1 MTSPLHDP
9 VHDTPRHGPAASTG
23 RGGRTL
29 KADPLD
35 RAQLAESP
43 VSLRRVTAYFQ
54 PHRATIA
61 LVTALIVVVSVVGM
75 AQPFLVREVIDV
87 AIPQQDVR
95 LLLLAVA
102 GMLGVTVVTALLG
115 VVQTWLT
122 TRTGQRVMHDLRVQ
136 VYEHLQRQPV
146 AWFARTRNGEI
157 QSRLTNDIAGMQS
170 VFTTTA
176 TSIASNVTTTIAT
189 AVAMVALSPTL
200 SLLTLIVLPPA
211 IWTTR
216 KVAFAR
222 RDITTA
228 QQRRLADLQSQT
240 EETLTVSGATLVKT
254 LGAGRVMRDRFAET
268 SGDLVGLALR
278 SELAGRYRMATM
290 QVVFAAIPALLYLAA
305 GLPAT
310 GEGMTIG
317 TLIAFTTLQAGIFR
331 PIMGLLNVGA
341 QWITSMALFSRVFGY
356 LDLEPA
362 VQPPAHPA
370 PVDVAAVRGEVRF
383 VGVSFSHDGERPT
396 VSDVDVTIPAG
407 TTLALVGPS
416 GAGKTTIAGLLAR
429 LHDPDSGRITIDDVD
444 LREIAPEDL
453 TRIVGV
459 LTQETHLLHDTIREN
474 LLLAAP
480 DATEAEMW
488 AALDSARI
496 GEHVRGLPHGLDTVV
511 GARGHRFSGGEKQRL
526 AIART
531 LLHNPRV
538 LILDEATSAL
548 DNRTERE
555 VQDALDQLMVGRTTL
570 TIAHRLST
578 VRGAEQI
585 AVLEGGRV
593 IERGRHEDLVTADG
607 PYAALLASSSRL
619 ATLPLAEALVPAA

>member
-1 MTSPLHDP
+1 MT
-9 VHDTPRHGPAASTG
+9 
-23 RGGRTL
+23 
-29 KADPLD
+29 ADPRD

-43 VSLRRVTAYFQ
+43 VSLRRVAALLA
-54 PHRATIA
+54 PHRTSLI
-61 LVTALIVVVSVVGM
+61 LVSILIVAVSVISM
-75 AQPFLVREVIDV
+75 AQPFLLREVIDV

-95 LLLLAVA
+95 LLVLAVA
-102 GMLGVTVVTALLG
+102 GMLGVTIVTALFG
-115 VVQTWLT
+115 VVQTWIT
-122 TRTGQRVMHDLRVQ
+122 TRTGQRVMHDLRVR
-136 VYEHLQRQPV
+136 VYAHLQRQPI
-146 AWFARTRNGEI
+146 AWFASTRNGEI

-170 VFTTTA
+170 VFTSTA

-200 SLLTLIVLPPA
+200 SLLTLVVLPPA

-216 KVAFAR
+216 RVALAR
-222 RDITTA
+222 RDITSA

-240 EETLTVSGATLVKT
+240 EETLTVSGATLVRT
-254 LGAGRVMRDRFAET
+254 LGADATMRDRFAQT
-268 SGDLVGLALR
+268 SRELVDLALR

-290 QVVFAAIPALLYLAA
+290 QIVFAAIPAILYLAA

-310 GEGMTIG
+310 RGGMTIG

-341 QWITSMALFSRVFGY
+341 QWVTSMALFSRVFGY
-356 LDLEPA
+356 LDLPITVGPPSDPVAIDPLA
-362 VQPPAHPA
+362 VA
-370 PVDVAAVRGEVRF
+370 GEVRF
-383 VGVSFSHDGERPT
+383 EHVSFSHDGEHGTIRDLH
-396 VSDVDVTIPAG
+396 VEIPAG

-429 LHDPDSGRITIDDVD
+429 LHDPASGRVTIDGVD
-444 LREIAPEDL
+444 LRDLDPADL

-459 LTQETHLLHDTIREN
+459 LTQETHLLHDTIRAN

-480 DATEAEMW
+480 EATEGELW
-488 AALDSARI
+488 AALDAARI
-496 GEHVRGLPHGLDTVV
+496 AEHIRGLPRGLDTVV

-531 LLHNPRV
+531 LLRNPRV

-555 VQDALDQLMVGRTTL
+555 VQAALERLMAGRTTL

-578 VRGAEQI
+578 VREAEQI
-585 AVLEGGRV
+585 AVLEQGAVVELGHHD
-593 IERGRHEDLVTADG
+593 ELLAKEGA
-607 PYAALLASSSRL
+607 YAALVRSSAR
-619 ATLPLAEALVPAA
+619 AAALVPASAA

>member
-1 MTSPLHDP
+1 MT
-9 VHDTPRHGPAASTG
+9 
-23 RGGRTL
+23 
-29 KADPLD
+29 ADPRD

-43 VSLRRVTAYFQ
+43 VSLRRVAALLA
-54 PHRATIA
+54 PHRTSLI
-61 LVTALIVVVSVVGM
+61 LVSILIVAVSVISM
-75 AQPFLVREVIDV
+75 AQPFLLREVIDV

-95 LLLLAVA
+95 LLVLAVA
-102 GMLGVTVVTALLG
+102 GMLGVTIVTALFG
-115 VVQTWLT
+115 VVQTWIT
-122 TRTGQRVMHDLRVQ
+122 TRTGQRVMHDLRVR
-136 VYEHLQRQPV
+136 VYAHLQRQPI
-146 AWFARTRNGEI
+146 AWFASTRNGEI

-170 VFTTTA
+170 VFTSTA

-200 SLLTLIVLPPA
+200 SLLTLVVLPPA

-216 KVAFAR
+216 RVALAR
-222 RDITTA
+222 RDITSA

-240 EETLTVSGATLVKT
+240 EETLTVSGATLVRT
-254 LGAGRVMRDRFAET
+254 LGADATMRDRFAQT
-268 SGDLVGLALR
+268 SRELVDLALR

-290 QVVFAAIPALLYLAA
+290 QIVFAAIPAILYLAA

-310 GEGMTIG
+310 RGGMTIG

-341 QWITSMALFSRVFGY
+341 QWVTSMALFSRVFGY
-356 LDLEPA
+356 LDLPITVGPPSDPVAIDPLA
-362 VQPPAHPA
+362 VA
-370 PVDVAAVRGEVRF
+370 GEVRF
-383 VGVSFSHDGERPT
+383 EHVSFSHDGEHGTIRDLH
-396 VSDVDVTIPAG
+396 VEIPAG

-429 LHDPDSGRITIDDVD
+429 LHDPASGRVTIDGVD
-444 LREIAPEDL
+444 LRDLDPADL

-459 LTQETHLLHDTIREN
+459 LTQETHLLHDTIRAN

-480 DATEAEMW
+480 EATEGELW
-488 AALDSARI
+488 AALDAARI
-496 GEHVRGLPHGLDTVV
+496 AEHIRGLPRGLDTVV

-531 LLHNPRV
+531 LLRNPRV

-555 VQDALDQLMVGRTTL
+555 VQAAIERLMAGRTTL

-578 VRGAEQI
+578 VRDAERI
-585 AVLEGGRV
+585 AVLEQGAVVELGHHD
-593 IERGRHEDLVTADG
+593 ELLAKEGA
-607 PYAALLASSSRL
+607 YAALVRSSAR
-619 ATLPLAEALVPAA
+619 AAALVPASAA

>member
-1 MTSPLHDP
+1 MT
-9 VHDTPRHGPAASTG
+9 
-23 RGGRTL
+23 
-29 KADPLD
+29 ADPRD

-43 VSLRRVTAYFQ
+43 VSLRRVAALLA
-54 PHRATIA
+54 PHRASLI
-61 LVTALIVVVSVVGM
+61 LVSILIVAVSVVSM
-75 AQPFLVREVIDV
+75 AQPFLLREVIDV

-95 LLLLAVA
+95 LLVLAVA
-102 GMLGVTVVTALLG
+102 GMLGVTIVTALFG
-115 VVQTWLT
+115 VVQTWIT
-122 TRTGQRVMHDLRVQ
+122 TRTGQRVMHDLRVR
-136 VYEHLQRQPV
+136 VYAHLQRQPI
-146 AWFARTRNGEI
+146 AWFASTRNGEI

-170 VFTTTA
+170 VFTSTA

-200 SLLTLIVLPPA
+200 SLLTLVVLPPA

-216 KVAFAR
+216 RVALAR
-222 RDITTA
+222 RDITSA

-240 EETLTVSGATLVKT
+240 EETLTVSGATLVRT
-254 LGAGRVMRDRFAET
+254 LGADATMRDRFAQT
-268 SGDLVGLALR
+268 SRELVDLALR

-290 QVVFAAIPALLYLAA
+290 QIVFAAIPAILYLAA

-310 GEGMTIG
+310 GGGMTIG

-341 QWITSMALFSRVFGY
+341 QWVTSMALFSRVFGY
-356 LDLEPA
+356 LDLPITVGPPSDPVAIDPLA
-362 VQPPAHPA
+362 VA
-370 PVDVAAVRGEVRF
+370 GEVRF
-383 VGVSFSHDGERPT
+383 EHVSFSHDGEHGTIRDLH
-396 VSDVDVTIPAG
+396 VEIPAG

-429 LHDPDSGRITIDDVD
+429 LHDPASGRVTIDGVD
-444 LREIAPEDL
+444 LRDLDPADL
-453 TRIVGV
+453 TRVVGV
-459 LTQETHLLHDTIREN
+459 LTQETHLLHDTIRAN

-480 DATEAEMW
+480 EATEGELW
-488 AALDSARI
+488 AALDAARI
-496 GEHVRGLPHGLDTVV
+496 AEHIRGLPRGLDTVV

-531 LLHNPRV
+531 LLRNPRV

-555 VQDALDQLMVGRTTL
+555 VQAALERLMAGRTTL

-578 VRGAEQI
+578 VRDAEQI
-585 AVLEGGRV
+585 AVLEEGAVVELGHHD
-593 IERGRHEDLVTADG
+593 ELLAKEGA
-607 PYAALLASSSRL
+607 YAALVRSSAR
-619 ATLPLAEALVPAA
+619 AAALVPASAA

>member
-1 MTSPLHDP
+1 
-9 VHDTPRHGPAASTG
+9 
-23 RGGRTL
+23 
-29 KADPLD
+29 
-35 RAQLAESP
+35 
-43 VSLRRVTAYFQ
+43 
-54 PHRATIA
+54 
-61 LVTALIVVVSVVGM
+61 
-75 AQPFLVREVIDV
+75 
-87 AIPQQDVR
+87 
-95 LLLLAVA
+95 
-102 GMLGVTVVTALLG
+102 
-115 VVQTWLT
+115 
-122 TRTGQRVMHDLRVQ
+122 MHDLRVQ

-310 GEGMTIG
+310 GAGMTIG

-362 VQPPAHPA
+362 VQPPANPA

-429 LHDPDSGRITIDDVD
+429 LHDPDSGRISIDDVD

-496 GEHVRGLPHGLDTVV
+496 GEHVRGLPHGLDAVV

-555 VQDALDQLMVGRTTL
+555 VQDALDRLMVGRTTL

-585 AVLEGGRV
+585 AVLEAGRV
-593 IERGRHEDLVTADG
+593 IERGRHEDLVAAEG
-607 PYAALLASSSRL
+607 PYAALLAASSRL
-619 ATLPLAEALVPAA
+619 ASLPHAEALVPAA